1 MSDQKKPA
9 KSARDSVKLTKAPKG
24 PAARP
29 PDDEPEYGAPKVSA
43 RESVKL
49 TKVETKRQEVNLSET
64 DLGMAQKFE
73 SELNPKNELSKDEIT
88 LINIFEKQKLFLD
101 RIAIMVNQTK
111 KTLNQPLLKKA
122 DFEALLNSLMDKGL
136 VASRQAPA
144 GVVYYLTEAGLDF
157 AGLI

>member
-1 MSDQKKPA
+1 MSDQKKPL

-29 PDDEPEYGAPKVSA
+29 SDVEPGTGSPKVSA
-43 RESVKL
+43 RESVEL
-49 TKVETKRQEVNLSET
+49 TKVETRRQEINLS
-64 DLGMAQKFE
+64 DSDIGMAKKFE
-73 SELNPKNELSKDEIT
+73 SEFNPKGELTKDEIT

-111 KTLNQPLLKKA
+111 NTLNQPLLKKA
-122 DFEALLNSLMDKGL
+122 DFEALLDSLVKKGL
-136 VASRQAPA
+136 VASRKAPA

-157 AGLI
+157 LGLI